1 VLASALGAYIAEG
14 GNIAELLQ
22 PWAFLLVCGVT
33 FGVVLM
39 ACGFMEPMRQLGALL
54 RTHDGTAS
62 SASDFASLRR
72 ALYLVIQ
79 SAPLAGFIGS
89 VLGMIHVMSNVST
102 PDRVGAGLAVAMVA
116 MLYGLFLAMISYGL
130 LVVGEGRWDAAGP
143 SDGDSATPEQG
154 PTSGKPVLGAG
165 IVLTSTLAVHLS
177 TGNYAEQLMHWPAG
191 ILMGG
196 ATLGAMIIPSGL
208 TAPASQL
215 GGLMRAG
222 GSQNGEHALL
232 RRALSLAIPIVL
244 LAGLVGSVLGS
255 IDLMGHLDDPS
266 RLGAGVAMVYIALLY
281 AALIA
286 VLSCGM
292 LALAGGGR
300 ERGRGPSE
308 LYALSYAVV
317 SYGTV
322 FATFAIVLFAVGK

>member
-1 VLASALGAYIAEG
+1 MSGDWLSNARPMSSSPPARPLVGIFIVLASALGAYIAEG

-22 PWAFLLVCGVT
+22 PWAFLLVCGIT

-130 LVVGEGRWDAAGP
+130 LA
-143 SDGDSATPEQG
+143 DGNASSRSVKVWMKTPE
-154 PTSGKPVLGAG
+154 
-165 IVLTSTLAVHLS
+165 
-177 TGNYAEQLMHWPAG
+177 
-191 ILMGG
+191 
-196 ATLGAMIIPSGL
+196 
-208 TAPASQL
+208 
-215 GGLMRAG
+215 
-222 GSQNGEHALL
+222 
-232 RRALSLAIPIVL
+232 
-244 LAGLVGSVLGS
+244 
-255 IDLMGHLDDPS
+255 
-266 RLGAGVAMVYIALLY
+266 
-281 AALIA
+281 
-286 VLSCGM
+286 
-292 LALAGGGR
+292 
-300 ERGRGPSE
+300 
-308 LYALSYAVV
+308 
-317 SYGTV
+317 
-322 FATFAIVLFAVGK
+322 